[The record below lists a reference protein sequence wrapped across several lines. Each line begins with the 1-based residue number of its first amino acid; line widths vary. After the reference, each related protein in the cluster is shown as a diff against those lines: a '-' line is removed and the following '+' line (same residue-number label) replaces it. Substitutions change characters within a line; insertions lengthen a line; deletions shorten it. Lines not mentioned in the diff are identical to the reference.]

1 MNIYFSGSIRG
12 GRNDVDIYQKIISHL
27 KTFGNV
33 LTEHIGDNSLE
44 SDGENIKS
52 NKEMHDRDL
61 ELLQESDII
70 IAEVTNPS
78 LGVGYEI
85 AKAIQYQKKIIC
97 IYRKVPDKKISA
109 MILGSNDLTCIEYN
123 NMESLKITLNSY
135 LNVT

>member
-44 SDGENIKS
+44 SDGENKKS
-52 NKEMHDRDL
+52 NKEIHDRDL

-123 NMESLKITLNSY
+123 NMDSLKITLNSY

>member
-44 SDGENIKS
+44 SDGENKKS
-52 NKEMHDRDL
+52 NKEIHDRDL

>member
-52 NKEMHDRDL
+52 NKEIHDRDL

>member
-33 LTEHIGDNSLE
+33 LTEHIGDNSLK
-44 SDGENIKS
+44 SDGENKKS
-52 NKEMHDRDL
+52 NKEIHDRDL

>member
-12 GRNDVDIYQKIISHL
+12 GRDDANIYHQIISYL
-27 KTFGNV
+27 KEYGNV
-33 LTEHIGDNSLE
+33 LTEHIGNDSLT
-44 SDGENIKS
+44 SDGEHKKS
-52 NKEMHDRDL
+52 NKEIHDRDL

-97 IYRKVPDKKISA
+97 IYRKIYNKEISA
-109 MILGSNDLTCIEYN
+109 MILGSDDLICIEYDN
-123 NMESLKITLNSY
+123 LEALKITLNSY
-135 LNVT
+135 LRVT